1 MTHRFFGIPE
11 HIKLNVNELYS
22 NGKFINIEEFTQM
35 LINKFS
41 NTPRETTYLA
51 LKHTLNNLFGPLEKK
66 DISTG
71 NFKQKQAGAELSQA
85 GLNSVQ
91 IRRA

>member
-22 NGKFINIEEFTQM
+22 NGKFLNIEEFTQM

-51 LKHTLNNLFGPLEKK
+51 LKHTLKK
-66 DISTG
+66 EISTG

-85 GLNSVQ
+85 RLNSVQ